1 MLTVP
6 TNFEEQADWGKNV
19 RDVTGYEGDG
29 MRILLTGDLGFSA
42 DSEEVFGELDTKLLL
57 ATVPWC
63 SSCSARSTAPCWS
76 R

>member
-6 TNFEEQADWGKNV
+6 TNFEESADWGKNV
-19 RDVTGYEGDG
+19 RDLTGDDADG
-29 MRILLTGDLGFSA
+29 MRIILTGDLGFSA

-57 ATVPWC
+57 ATVRWSC
-63 SSCSARSTAPCWS
+63 SCSARSIARSWS